1 MEPAM
6 TMRYVVVRYVSDLTR
21 DEPKNIG
28 IVLASEKEVIAKFVG
43 EKGGKL
49 DLRKVRS
56 VVPHTGTYKQW
67 IDYWRYIISQHQETE
82 RSLDQVL
89 ASSRGNFIAKEG
101 ETVYLPRE
109 VAINP
114 QSALRHLY
122 YLLVEEFPQEGQEET
137 DLNERCEEII
147 KQYELRRSPYFKE
160 GHEVEVTV
168 DSVVQRIIPSYS
180 WVNGVEIYFQ
190 KVSLLA
196 ARRET
201 TQRNVN
207 NAAWI
212 FERLKR
218 DNRDRQAK
226 ALFKMTDSPDTEES
240 QAKFDPME
248 YIPVLKRL
256 ADEVINVDDNA
267 SVERTFARLIAN

>member
-1 MEPAM
+1 
-6 TMRYVVVRYVSDLTR
+6 MRYVVVRYVSDLTR

>member
-1 MEPAM
+1 M